1 MAFFLYMAIASK
13 NVATAISDINADN
26 HENIRYVSPS
36 GRVSNRPF
44 EGVNIVIDGN
54 NTYKIIK

>member
-1 MAFFLYMAIASK
+1 MAIASK